1 LIDIPL
7 LNAIDSINV
16 DYTHVSSV
24 IASPAVVGLLLAQTP
39 AVVNSVDKEGNLP
52 IHLLSTR
59 SQAIGEYATEQRTN
73 CQKCLGL
80 YLGANPKPTAE
91 LLMSLQSLPDWLRDL
106 AVVNPV
112 VQRFLNF
119 KIAKPF
125 PTAITIGDFICYILV
140 IVFYQRAVIW
150 SIEER
155 SDVEVSSLN
164 SGYLIGLYLCAIYFL
179 LREFIQA
186 VSLATIGLFSTWVW
200 DGTNWFDIFYIVLIL
215 YWTVVIQRE
224 SLDTH
229 TFRVGTSLTFAVY
242 WLNVLVFLKGV
253 MVGFAVFVAGVVY
266 VMKRLA
272 AFFLALLIILLAF
285 AQIFWTIYRMT
296 DPDGSGD
303 GCSSYRNYQSYTES
317 PPFEVCDLSNENE
330 CITPEPE
337 SCEPENNHPWC
348 APWSSIYKTYSM
360 LLGEVDDNDF
370 EGNTLATFFF
380 CMYMFVVVVVL
391 ANVLIA
397 IVTDSYGIIKNERAG

>member
-1 LIDIPL
+1 M
-7 LNAIDSINV
+7 
-16 DYTHVSSV
+16 
-24 IASPAVVGLLLAQTP
+24 GLLLAQTP
-39 AVVNSVDKEGNLP
+39 GVVNSVDNEGNLP

-73 CQKCLGL
+73 CEKCLGL

-91 LLMSLQSLPDWLRDL
+91 LLMSLQSLPDWLKDL

-125 PTAITIGDFICYILV
+125 PTAITIGDFIFYILV

-155 SDVEVSSLN
+155 SNAAVSSLN
-164 SGYLIGLYLCAIYFL
+164 SDYLVGLYLAAFYFA
-179 LREFIQA
+179 LREFVQA

-200 DGTNWFDIFYIVLIL
+200 DGTNWFDIFYIILIIF
-215 YWTVVIQRE
+215 WTAVIQRE
-224 SLDTH
+224 SLELQ
-229 TFRVGTSLTFAVY
+229 TFRVGASLTFAVY

-272 AFFLALLIILLAF
+272 AFFLALLIILIMF
-285 AQIFWTIYRMT
+285 AQIFYTLYRMSKE
-296 DPDGSGD
+296 DGSEY
-303 GCSSYRNYQSYTES
+303 GCTHDTSAQNYTGF
-317 PPFEVCDLSNENE
+317 PPYENATCDLYDETN
-330 CITPEPE
+330 CVTPEVE
-337 SCEPENNHPWC
+337 ICEPENNNPWC

-360 LLGEVDDNDF
+360 LLGEIDDNDF
-370 EGNTLATFFF
+370 EGNALATFFF
-380 CMYMFVVVVVL
+380 CMYIFMVVIVL

>member
-1 LIDIPL
+1 MTINLPL
-7 LNAIDSINV
+7 SL
-16 DYTHVSSV
+16 

-39 AVVNSVDKEGNLP
+39 GVVNSVDKEGNLP

-73 CQKCLGL
+73 CEKCLGL
-80 YLGANPKPTAE
+80 YLEANPKPTAE

-125 PTAITIGDFICYILV
+125 PTAITIGDFIFYILV
-140 IVFYQRAVIW
+140 IVFYQNAVIA

-155 SDVEVSSLN
+155 SDVAGSSLN
-164 SGYLIGLYLCAIYFL
+164 SNYLVGLYFAAFYFA
-179 LREFIQA
+179 LREFVQA

-200 DGTNWFDIFYIVLIL
+200 DGTNWFDIFYIILIIF
-215 YWTVVIQRE
+215 WAAVIQRE
-224 SLDTH
+224 SLELQ

-272 AFFLALLIILLAF
+272 AFFLALLIILILF
-285 AQIFWTIYRMT
+285 AQIFYTIYRM
-296 DPDGSGD
+296 SGPTY
-303 GCSSYRNYQSYTES
+303 GCTYNTRAQNYTEF
-317 PPFEVCDLSNENE
+317 PPYEICDLNNENE
-330 CITPEPE
+330 CVTPEPE
-337 SCEPENNHPWC
+337 ICEPENNFPWC
-348 APWSSIYKTYSM
+348 APWSSIFKTYSM
-360 LLGEVDDNDF
+360 LLGEIDDNDF

-380 CMYMFVVVVVL
+380 CMYIFIVVIVL

-397 IVTDSYGIIKNERAG
+397 IVTDSYGVIKNERAG